1 MILFSEVSSVT
12 YMLPKLY
19 CMSQQASFLLGI
31 WCASRP
37 QSLSATQSVQTCTQ
51 TQLAQGLGY
60 LHMAALRLT
69 FSNSPGKKKT
79 KQNTFHFSSPFACDS
94 GGNPGSPCLG
104 LWDNSGSSPS
114 LANTRWVGWRQF
126 CRKCF
131 ASGFFSGLS
140 SWNESSQKA
149 LPAQPS
155 FIASRAADGFPKHL
169 KSACLP
175 DA

>member
-1 MILFSEVSSVT
+1 MTLFSKVSSVT
-12 YMLPKLY
+12 YMLQKLY
-19 CMSQQASFLLGI
+19 CVLQRASILL
-31 WCASRP
+31 AT
-37 QSLSATQSVQTCTQ
+37 QSTSPLQSPSATQGTQTCIQ
-51 TQLAQGLGY
+51 ILLCSRIGLPARGSNE
-60 LHMAALRLT
+60 
-69 FSNSPGKKKT
+69 SNSQWFTWK
-79 KQNTFHFSSPFACDS
+79 NASHFSSPFACYS
-94 GGNPGSPCLG
+94 GGNPGSPFLS

-114 LANTRWVGWRQF
+114 LENTRWVGWRQF

-131 ASGFFSGLS
+131 ESGSFSGLS
-140 SWNESSQKA
+140 SWKQSSQKA